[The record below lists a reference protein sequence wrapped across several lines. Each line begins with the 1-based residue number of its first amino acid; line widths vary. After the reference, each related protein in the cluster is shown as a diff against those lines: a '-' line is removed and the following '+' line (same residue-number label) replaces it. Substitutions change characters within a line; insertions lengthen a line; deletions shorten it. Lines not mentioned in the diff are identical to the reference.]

1 MNIGIPQNKTINK
14 MAKRNITTGVY
25 NSIAISVNDNIWQY
39 IAKNV
44 SRNVGTN
51 TMINTII
58 WI

>member
-25 NSIAISVNDNIWQY
+25 NSIAISVNDDIWQY

-44 SRNVGTN
+44 SRNVGAN
-51 TMINTII
+51 TMLNTII
-58 WI
+58 